1 MWAHP
6 DLQANMWINED
17 EIYKSD
23 KDNDGNGYKGDVYGY
38 NFAQQTP
45 TIDWSSEGDTG
56 HGTHVA
62 GTIAAVNNNGEGVCG
77 IAGGSGNGDGVKI
90 MSIQIFSGNYGTSH
104 IAKRKASNMPP
115 TTGRLSCNAVGVTT
129 PHWLMPPLR
138 CVVLPPMKNGHKIAR
153 WKRKLWITLFT
164 MRVRRMAP

>member
-90 MSIQIFSGNYGTSH
+90 MSIQSSQETMAPAH

-129 PHWLMPPLR
+129 PHWLMSPLR

>member
-62 GTIAAVNNNGEGVCG
+62 GTIAAVNNNG
-77 IAGGSGNGDGVKI
+77 
-90 MSIQIFSGNYGTSH
+90 
-104 IAKRKASNMPP
+104 R
-115 TTGRLSCNAVGVTT
+115 
-129 PHWLMPPLR
+129 
-138 CVVLPPMKNGHKIAR
+138 
-153 WKRKLWITLFT
+153 
-164 MRVRRMAP
+164 RRMRYCRRFRQW